1 MSRHT
6 LLWEVTRW
14 EFSRWFKWKDQ
25 ILSLLIVVIS
35 GLAFFGVGK
44 LLKKQDKPPVIA
56 VFNPTEVLLLEWPGL
71 QLEVLD
77 TAADPSQI
85 DHLNQ
90 GAWDGYLVLDQ
101 RGDARLTVRTSPAF
115 QNELETLLNQSFQT
129 HRIAQSG
136 IPAET
141 LAAMVAPVPLE
152 VSFTSDGK
160 QASKADLIAT
170 GLVNGLILLA
180 LFLCLSYQ
188 FAAITGEKQNRV
200 TEQIISAVSPQ
211 TWMDG
216 KILGVS
222 LLALVSMATYSLGFG
237 LFILMGHLFG
247 SPMPLSLAID
257 SPFTMFAILGFA
269 LGGFFMW
276 NACFAGI
283 AALINDPNSS
293 SKSAL
298 MFLPMLTLGFGFF
311 ALKRPDTLAMQ
322 ILSLVPFTAPSV
334 MPVRLLLGT
343 PALWEILLSLVALLA
358 MAWVF
363 RRLAGIVFS
372 VGMLMY
378 GKEPSFKE
386 VWRWVRSPRV
396 L

>member
-25 ILSLLIVVIS
+25 FVSLAIVVVS
-35 GLAFFGVGK
+35 GLAFFGVSK
-44 LLKKQDKPPVIA
+44 LLKKLDKPPVLA
-56 VFNPTEVLLLEWPGL
+56 VHNTSGVALLDWPGL
-71 QLEVLD
+71 QIENL
-77 TAADPSQI
+77 TAPPESSQV
-85 DHLNQ
+85 DRLNE
-90 GAWDGYLVLDQ
+90 GAWDGYLAINEAGQ
-101 RGDARLTVRTSPAF
+101 AQLTVRTSPAF
-115 QNELETLLNQSFQT
+115 QNDLETLLNQSFQT
-129 HRIAQSG
+129 YRIAQSG

-141 LAAMVAPVPLE
+141 LAAMVATVPLE
-152 VSFTSDGK
+152 VAFTSDGK
-160 QASKADLIAT
+160 KASKADLIAT

-222 LLALVSMATYSLGFG
+222 LLALVSMVTYTLGFG
-237 LFILMGHLFG
+237 LFMLMGQLFN

-257 SPFTMFAILGFA
+257 NPWAMLAILGLA

-298 MFLPMLTLGFGFF
+298 MFLPLLTLGFGFF
-311 ALKRPDTLAMQ
+311 ALKRPDSVGMQ
-322 ILSLVPFTAPSV
+322 ILSLIPFTSPSV

-343 PALWEILLSLVALLA
+343 PALWEVLVAIVALA
-358 MAWVF
+358 VMAWLF
-363 RRLAGIVFS
+363 RRLAGTVFS

-386 VWRWVRSPRV
+386 VWRWVWSPRV